1 MRTKNLWKAL
11 LGAVATL
18 LLAVLLSGGIMMQ
31 TASAAK
37 GGGVFA
43 DYGSE
48 GRVKYEEPVDI
59 TLKTDTQYSS
69 TRMYY
74 TQNVDTSEFKMSFTL
89 NSFNVDGGL
98 RISFLSSKDDFPM
111 QGYGDGFGV
120 YLWDETAWGHN
131 RNSSLRLD
139 FYSYGKNPAIETC
152 ADQKAMR
159 NPLENVETGNT
170 FNLHVWNFDND
181 NLAIQITRNSGST
194 ESVDMIIGTYSKSNF
209 PFGFDYKNC
218 TLFLSPMIDDNRPHS
233 YEQDVRLTIHNVLQN
248 NVPMT
253 GEFAD
258 VLENGRVTVQKGEPQ
273 TTLTVTDGQ
282 PSLTRMYY
290 TQRVSVTDFTAEFQI
305 DQFNTDGGLRISFL
319 KTTDDYPME
328 GFGDGF
334 GIYMYEGKGWN
345 PESDE
350 KTTLGYRA
358 GIYGKTGGS
367 KISDVQW
374 MRVTEGNIVEN
385 QKFILHVE
393 SNGENLVVTVTRE
406 NASKENQTVSFE
418 VAKSDL
424 PEGFD
429 YTDCVV
435 IVTPEINTSEGFEH
449 SYAKDIKLSHL
460 NIDWRR
466 ETVSVTA
473 TTDGYG
479 TVTIDPNVS
488 EIERGSTVTFTIQ
501 PDEGYLFESAT
512 LNGEEVSL
520 TGYTF
525 ETTATKD
532 LVFEV
537 TFKTVPTSSITIQ
550 TDGHGTV
557 TSNPAFTTV
566 EQNSTVVFTVAP
578 DKFYEVDTVLLNG
591 QEVMLEADG
600 TYTAIAVEDLVFN
613 VTFTKLAVAT
623 VRVTA
628 GEGGSVLTDPNE
640 DEVLLGT
647 EVTFTVHTS
656 VINKIAYKV
665 EQAFLN
671 GVPVPLTNG
680 KFVTL
685 ANVDLEFEVVFVKY
699 AVDPNSPFVD
709 FGFNPNRTDVT
720 VSENGSMTVC
730 MTTKDNS
737 DTLTRI
743 YSKNAIKL
751 DLFTMKFTLDALNV
765 NGGLKIAFVSTDDDY
780 PLDRYG
786 NGFALWLY
794 DDTAA
799 GNDAFTSLRAVITA
813 HSRTADAVQLHEAV
827 FTSEEGYLGA
837 EVVITV
843 TYADG
848 VIKFSLQ
855 VGETDVFEETAI
867 EEDALSST
875 FYTSECYLMV
885 GPSAHDSSAEK
896 ADAVIT
902 IVELNMSI
910 LSGGDIGSDVEYSVT
925 YVYDGKILK
934 QDYVEAGNAFP
945 NYTPAAKE
953 GYTFEGWYI
962 DEACTEKYDFSIE
975 AVRDIILYALF
986 SKNDVPAEKGCGS
999 AVESTF
1005 GIVFGTLAIA
1015 AAAATVTICRKK
1027 NNG

>member
-1 MRTKNLWKAL
+1 MRVW
-11 LGAVATL
+11 
-18 LLAVLLSGGIMMQ
+18 
-31 TASAAK
+31 
-37 GGGVFA
+37 
-43 DYGSE
+43 DYDS
-48 GRVKYEEPVDI
+48 
-59 TLKTDTQYSS
+59 
-69 TRMYY
+69 
-74 TQNVDTSEFKMSFTL
+74 
-89 NSFNVDGGL
+89 
-98 RISFLSSKDDFPM
+98 
-111 QGYGDGFGV
+111 
-120 YLWDETAWGHN
+120 
-131 RNSSLRLD
+131 
-139 FYSYGKNPAIETC
+139 
-152 ADQKAMR
+152 
-159 NPLENVETGNT
+159 
-170 FNLHVWNFDND
+170 D
-181 NLAIQITRNSGST
+181 NLAIRITRNGGST
-194 ESVDMIIGTYSKSNF
+194 DSVDMIIGTYAKSNL
-209 PFGFDYKNC
+209 PAGFDYKNC
-218 TLFLSPMIDDNRPHS
+218 TLFLSPTIDGSRPHS
-233 YEQDVRLTIHNVLQN
+233 YEQDVRLTVHNVLQN

-258 VLENGRVTVQKGEPQ
+258 VLGNGRVTVQKGEPQ

-282 PSLTRMYY
+282 PTLTRMYY

-319 KTTDDYPME
+319 KTTDDYPMD
-328 GFGDGF
+328 GYGDGF
-334 GIYMYEGKGWN
+334 GIYLYEGKGWN

-350 KTTLGYRA
+350 KTTLGFCA
-358 GIYGKTGGS
+358 GVYGKNGGS
-367 KISDVQW
+367 KVSEAQW

-385 QKFILHVE
+385 QKFVLHVE
-393 SNGENLVVTVTRE
+393 SNGENLTVTVTRE
-406 NASKENQTVSFE
+406 SASDGNQIVSFD

-435 IVTPEINTSEGFEH
+435 IVTPEINSGEGFEH
-449 SYAKDIKLSHL
+449 SYAKDVKLSHL

-473 TTDGYG
+473 TTDGHG
-479 TVTIDPNVS
+479 TVTIDPDVS
-488 EIERGSTVTFTIQ
+488 EIERGSIVTFTIQ

-566 EQNSTVVFTVAP
+566 EQNSTVVFTVTP

-591 QEVMLEADG
+591 QEVTLEADG
-600 TYTAIAVEDLVFN
+600 TYTAIASEDLVFN
-613 VTFTKLAVAT
+613 VTFAKLAVAA
-623 VRVTA
+623 VRVKA

-640 DEVLLGT
+640 EEVLLGT

-656 VINKIAYKV
+656 VINKVAYKV

-671 GVPVPLTNG
+671 GVPVPLTDG

-685 ANVDLEFEVVFVKY
+685 ANADLEFEVVFVKY

-720 VSENGSMTVC
+720 VSENGDMTVC

-751 DLFTMKFTLDALNV
+751 DRFTMKFTLDALNV
-765 NGGLKIAFVSTDDDY
+765 NGGLKIAFVSTGDDY

-794 DDTAA
+794 DDTSA
-799 GNDAFTSLRAVITA
+799 GNDAFTSFRAVITA
-813 HSRTADAVQLHEAV
+813 HSRSADAVQLHEAA
-827 FTSEEGYLGA
+827 FTGEKRYLGA
-837 EVVITV
+837 EVVLTV

-848 VIKFSLQ
+848 MIKFSLK

-867 EEDALSST
+867 EANALPSA
-875 FYTSECYLMV
+875 FYASECYLMV
-885 GPSAHDSSAEK
+885 GPSAHDSSSEK

-902 IVELNMSI
+902 VTELNMSI
-910 LSGGDIGSDVEYSVT
+910 LSGGDVDSDVEYSVT
-925 YVYDGKILK
+925 YVCDGKILK

-975 AVRDIILYALF
+975 AERDIILYAHYT
-986 SKNDVPAEKGCGS
+986 KNEAPAKKGCGS
-999 AVESTF
+999 AVKTTF
-1005 GIVFGTLAIA
+1005 GIVFGTLSIA
-1015 AAAATVTICRKK
+1015 AAAAAVTICRKK
-1027 NNG
+1027 DNG